1 MNQELAGQLIGLLFL
16 SRDVAHRAHLKAR
29 GLGSDAAHEALGAFY
44 DGIVDIADE
53 VAELVQGEYEV
64 LLDIPFVDPEEV
76 FTTNN
81 IYEDARLALKKH
93 KVWIKD
99 NRYSVIPSEETSIHN
114 VIDGAVA
121 LYQRLNYK
129 LFDLK

>member
-1 MNQELAGQLIGLLFL
+1 MYRLF
-16 SRDVAHRAHLKAR
+16 
-29 GLGSDAAHEALGAFY
+29 Y
-44 DGIVDIADE
+44 
-53 VAELVQGEYEV
+53 AELVQGEYEV

-81 IYEDARLALKKH
+81 IYEDARLVLKKH

-99 NRYSVIPSEETSIHN
+99 NRYSAIPREETSIHN

-129 LFDLK
+129 LFDLKQSTQYTEVSLNSSFEILGCYIKII